1 MVVVMVTL
9 VEEGGDGGG
18 PQKEGLILDYS
29 FFGVAA
35 IFDWKKLLELAFQDI
50 GEKEKKEVE

>member
-1 MVVVMVTL
+1 MVTL

-50 GEKEKKEVE
+50 GEKKEEVEWSKR

>member
-1 MVVVMVTL
+1 MVIVTL
-9 VEEGGDGGG
+9 VEGGDGGG

-50 GEKEKKEVE
+50 GEKKKKEVE